1 MMRSWARLLYAPV
14 VAGLLA
20 CAASSAWADVWGYV
34 DAKGVAH
41 FATEKTDERYELYFK
56 GGTSFD
62 TKDGLPAAS
71 SVKSPGTTDPM
82 PRNVSVPK
90 NAPKLL
96 AFFDVSPNF
105 KAVKHHLR
113 EASNVNKIDFELLQA
128 LIATESGFDTAVV
141 SPKGAVGLMQ
151 LMPPTAQRYGVQAD
165 KKSTVEQKLTDP
177 KINIKAGSRYL
188 HDLLKMFPGNT
199 ELALAAYNAGEGAV
213 KRYGNKIPP
222 FPETQNYVKTV
233 MQIYVF
239 LKPPNMTAAQ
249 AKPGDAKQP
258 TRVRIELGGGP
269 AGATGS
275 VGGATGRGNMVPPL
289 LGSPGANQGVSQ
301 GANQGPIAGISAP
314 VIASG
319 TASSAAPLTATN
331 LP

>member
-1 MMRSWARLLYAPV
+1 MMRRWTRCV
-14 VAGLLA
+14 HVLA
-20 CAASSAWADVWGYV
+20 IMCWLALTASSAWADVWGYV
-34 DAKGVAH
+34 DAKGVAY
-41 FATEKTDERYELYFK
+41 FANEKVDDRYELYFK

-62 TKDGLPAAS
+62 TKDGLPSAAS
-71 SVKSPGTTDPM
+71 AKNPSATASM
-82 PRNVSVPK
+82 PRDVSVPK

-113 EASNVNKIDFELLQA
+113 EASNTHKIDFELLQA
-128 LIATESGFDTAVV
+128 LIATESGFDAAVV

-165 KKSTVEQKLTDP
+165 KKTTIEQKLTDP

-233 MQIYVF
+233 MQIYAF
-239 LKPPNMTAAQ
+239 LKPPSMLVAQ

-258 TRVRIELGGGP
+258 TRVRMELGTGP

-289 LGSPGANQGVSQ
+289 AGSPGVNQG
-301 GANQGPIAGISAP
+301 
-314 VIASG
+314 ASG
-319 TASSAAPLTATN
+319 TQSVGASTSATASGATSSAAPPPTAN
-331 LP
+331 SP